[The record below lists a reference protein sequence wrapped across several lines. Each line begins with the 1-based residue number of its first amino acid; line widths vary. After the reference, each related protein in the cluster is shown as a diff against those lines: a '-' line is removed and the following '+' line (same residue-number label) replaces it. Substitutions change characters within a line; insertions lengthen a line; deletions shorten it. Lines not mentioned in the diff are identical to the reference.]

1 MTDPIYD
8 PYFGIPQFK
17 TFGRPMGDIPDSY
30 APWARIFTD
39 DQDAWAYYM
48 LQQLPGASVWR
59 DWSGAAHI
67 GVPQPDGTFEVH
79 SFNAQRL
86 SWNDLRTG
94 MNNLLRLWA
103 IPAAAEEAAQ
113 MLPIPGLGD
122 PAALSAAAWVQ
133 SQQNRIADEVGDW
146 HIPEPEGRAPVYID
160 DPSIRDFRREA
171 YRSGVDTG
179 RYYGTSYFNNTLM
192 AMINELDQGNIWD
205 LLRFSDNL
213 ESWHLSA
220 ITKGEPGEAE
230 YWAAMRDEWQETL
243 GMMDPNNIS
252 DPYGQYGPTDIRNI
266 YRNLVYGV
274 PYGGTP
280 PLYKKP

>member
-1 MTDPIYD
+1 
-8 PYFGIPQFK
+8 
-17 TFGRPMGDIPDSY
+17 
-30 APWARIFTD
+30 
-39 DQDAWAYYM
+39 M
-48 LQQLPGASVWR
+48 LQQFPGASVWR
-59 DWSGAAHI
+59 DWSGAAYI

-79 SFNAQRL
+79 SFNGADL
-86 SWNDLRTG
+86 SWNDLKIG

-113 MLPIPGLGD
+113 ILPIPGLGD
-122 PAALSAAAWVQ
+122 QAALGAAAWVQ

-160 DPSIRDFRREA
+160 DPSVHDFRQEA

-192 AMINELDQGNIWD
+192 GMINELDQGNIWD

-230 YWAAMRDEWQETL
+230 YWAAMREEWQETL
-243 GMMDPNNIS
+243 GMMDPSNIS

-266 YRNLVYGV
+266 YRHLVYGM